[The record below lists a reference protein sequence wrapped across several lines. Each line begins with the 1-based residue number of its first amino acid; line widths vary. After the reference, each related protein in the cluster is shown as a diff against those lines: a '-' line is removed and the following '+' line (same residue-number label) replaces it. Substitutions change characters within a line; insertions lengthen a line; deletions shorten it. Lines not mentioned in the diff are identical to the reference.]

1 MFPFLNGGAMTSSAV
16 SRWGEPWQYG
26 AQAPEVEERLAL
38 LAEASRV
45 LADVSLEPPAV
56 MERLCELVVP
66 LLGAACALRLTS
78 EDGRWLRTVASA
90 CASPETRPLFQ
101 CLIAPV
107 LRADEGP
114 SAEVLRSGQ
123 PLWVPR
129 EEVEELRRLVPPQ
142 HHGLLERLPFTR
154 SLVLALRARGRG
166 LGTLTVWREPA
177 AAPFEAG
184 EQLLLQELADRA
196 AQALDVARAYAA
208 ERRARQAAE
217 VAAGRLA
224 RLQRVTAELSQV
236 LTAPRVAEVVVDQ
249 GVEAV
254 GARGGGFW
262 LVEPGEGQAR
272 LLRCTGEDAR
282 MLSGVFSVV
291 PLEHASPIAESI
303 REARPVWLETPD
315 ALASRFPEL
324 AERCRRAQ
332 GSPAPSSVCL
342 PLSVDGRALGALLFT
357 FSEPHAFDDD
367 ERAFLELLAHHAA
380 QALAR
385 ARLLEQE
392 QRARAALREA
402 HQTLAA
408 IIQAS
413 PAAILLLDMDG
424 RVRLW
429 NPAAER
435 MFGWTAD
442 EALGQVMPAVPASR
456 QEEFHRYLEGVA
468 QGRVLTGA
476 ETEGQHRD
484 GTPIQV
490 ALWTARVCPPG
501 GPVQCLVILVD
512 ITERRRSEDAQRFL
526 AGAGGVLA
534 ASLEQE
540 ETLERVAHLAVPAY
554 AETCGVFLA
563 DEAGRTR
570 CVATACVDDGA
581 PGTPEGAP
589 APGAAVAS
597 DAPAGVPAP
606 CLEVVSRVMASGEPA
621 LHPGLDLDESGDARA
636 WLCVPLQV
644 RGQTQGALTFVTSR
658 RPYDARDLEL
668 AQELSRRAA
677 LAIDNS
683 RLYREA
689 RQAIRLREE
698 FLSIA
703 SHELKTP
710 ISALQLHVQLLQ
722 AALERSPGGIPPE
735 RLRRGLE
742 VVGRQLKRQTK
753 LVDELLDVSRISA
766 GRLEL
771 SLEPL
776 DLGALVREVA
786 ERFEPELARTGTSL
800 ELELVPDAVGQW
812 DRLRLDQVLTNLLS
826 NAVKYGRGQPVRVE
840 LTATAEHVHLDVR
853 DGGIGIGAEH
863 LSRLF
868 HRFERAVSERNYGGF
883 GLGLWIARQMVEA
896 MGGHIA
902 VCSNLGVGSTFTV
915 ELPRAAGG
923 GAPCASPTQEPRAR
937 CAPGAPSLTAP
948 GAG

>member
-1 MFPFLNGGAMTSSAV
+1 M
-16 SRWGEPWQYG
+16 
-26 AQAPEVEERLAL
+26 AL

-66 LLGAACALRLTS
+66 LLGAACALRLMS

-90 CASPETRPLFQ
+90 SATPETRLLFQ
-101 CLIAPV
+101 SLVAPV

-123 PLWVPR
+123 ALWVPR
-129 EEVEELRRLVPPQ
+129 LEVEELRRLVPPQ
-142 HHGLLERLPFTR
+142 HHGLLERIPFTR
-154 SLVLALRARGRG
+154 SLVLPLRARGRG

-196 AQALDVARAYAA
+196 ALALDVARLYAA
-208 ERRARQAAE
+208 ERRARQSAE

-262 LVEPGEGQAR
+262 LVEPGDGQAR

-282 MLSGVFSVV
+282 MLSGVFSAV
-291 PLEHASPIAESI
+291 PLEQCSPITESI

-315 ALASRFPEL
+315 ALVQHFPEL
-324 AERCRRAQ
+324 AARCRMAQ
-332 GSPAPSSVCL
+332 GNAAPSSVCL
-342 PLSVDGRALGALLFT
+342 PLSVDGRALGTLLFT
-357 FSEPHAFDDD
+357 FSEPRVFDDD

-413 PAAILLLDMDG
+413 PAAIMLVDMDG
-424 RVRLW
+424 TVRLW

-442 EALGQVMPAVPASR
+442 EVLGQVLPGVPESR
-456 QEEFHRYLEGVA
+456 REEFHRDLEGVA
-468 QGRVLTGA
+468 QGRVLSGA
-476 ETEGQHRD
+476 ETVRQHRD

-490 ALWTARVCPPG
+490 AQWTARVCPPG
-501 GPVQCLVILVD
+501 GPAQCLGIVVD
-512 ITERRRSEDAQRFL
+512 VTERQRSEDAQRFL

-540 ETLERVAHLAVPAY
+540 QTLKHVAHLAVPEY
-554 AETCGVFLA
+554 AETCGVFLS
-563 DEAGRTR
+563 EETGEVR
-570 CVATACVDDGA
+570 CVATADADDA
-581 PGTPEGAP
+581 VPRVIPVPGL
-589 APGAAVAS
+589 
-597 DAPAGVPAP
+597 D
-606 CLEVVSRVMASGEPA
+606 VVSQVIASGEPA
-621 LHPGLDLDESGDARA
+621 LHTGQEEDTAGTCA

-644 RGQTQGALTFVTSR
+644 RGQAFGALTFVTSR
-658 RPYDARDLEL
+658 RHYDARDLEL
-668 AQELSRRAA
+668 AQELARRAA
-677 LAIDNS
+677 LALDNA

-710 ISALQLHVQLLQ
+710 ISALQLQVQTLQ
-722 AALERSPGGIPPE
+722 AALTRSPSGIPAP
-735 RLRRGLE
+735 RLQRSLD
-742 VVGRQLKRQTK
+742 VVERQLKRQTQ
-753 LVDELLDVSRISA
+753 LVNELLDVSRISA
-766 GRLEL
+766 GRLDL
-771 SLEPL
+771 CLESL

-786 ERFEPELARTGTSL
+786 ERFEPELARTGTP
-800 ELELVPDAVGQW
+800 LELVLAPGALGRW

-826 NAVKYGRGQPVRVE
+826 NAVKYGRSQPVHVE
-840 LTATAEHVHLDVR
+840 LTTTDTCVRVAVR
-853 DGGIGIGAEH
+853 DEGIGIAAEH

-896 MGGHIA
+896 MGGSIA
-902 VCSNLGVGSTFTV
+902 VSSNLGVGSTFTV
-915 ELPRAAGG
+915 ELPR
-923 GAPCASPTQEPRAR
+923 TRAE
-937 CAPGAPSLTAP
+937 G
-948 GAG
+948 

>member
-1 MFPFLNGGAMTSSAV
+1 MAAV
-16 SRWGEPWQYG
+16 SKLGEAWQYG
-26 AQAPEVEERLAL
+26 ARAPEVEERLAL

-66 LLGAACALRLTS
+66 LLGSACALRLRS

-90 CASPETRPLFQ
+90 SASASLEARPLFQ
-101 CLIAPV
+101 LLISPV

-114 SAEVLRSGQ
+114 SAEVLRTGVAMR
-123 PLWVPR
+123 VPR
-129 EEVEELRRLVPPQ
+129 LEVEELRRLLPPQ
-142 HHGLLERLPFTR
+142 HHGLLERIPLTG
-154 SLVLALRARGRG
+154 SLVLPLRARGRG

-196 AQALDVARAYAA
+196 AMALDVARAYAA
-208 ERRARQAAE
+208 ERQARQAAE
-217 VAAGRLA
+217 VAADRLA

-236 LTAPRVAEVVVDQ
+236 LTAARMAEVVVDQ

-254 GARGGGFW
+254 GARSGGLW
-262 LVEPGEGQAR
+262 LVEPGEGQVR

-282 MLSGVFSVV
+282 MLSGVFGVV
-291 PLEHASPIAESI
+291 PLEQSSPITEAI
-303 REARPVWLETPD
+303 REAYPVWLETPE
-315 ALASRFPEL
+315 ALAACFPEL
-324 AERCRRAQ
+324 ALRCRQARGQ
-332 GSPAPSSVCL
+332 PAPSSVCL
-342 PLSVDGRALGALLFT
+342 PLTVDGRALGTLLFT
-357 FSEPHAFDDD
+357 FAEPHAFDGD

-392 QRARAALREA
+392 QRARSALREA

-413 PAAILLLDMDG
+413 PAAIMLLELDG
-424 RVRLW
+424 TVRLW

-442 EALGQVMPAVPASR
+442 EVLGQVLPAVPESHQAEFR
-456 QEEFHRYLEGVA
+456 HHLEEVA
-468 QGRVLTGA
+468 QGRVLSGA
-476 ETEGQHRD
+476 ETRRRRRD
-484 GTPIQV
+484 GSPIQV
-490 ALWTARVCPPG
+490 AQWTALVRPPS
-501 GPVQCLVILVD
+501 GPAQCLGIVVD
-512 ITERRRSEDAQRFL
+512 VTERQRSEDTQRFL
-526 AGAGGVLA
+526 AEAGGVLA

-540 ETLERVAHLAVPAY
+540 ETVERVAHLAVPAY
-554 AETCGVFLA
+554 AEACGVFLA
-563 DEAGRTR
+563 DEAGVAR
-570 CVATACVDDGA
+570 CVATASEDAGRE
-581 PGTPEGAP
+581 PGL
-589 APGAAVAS
+589 PGH
-597 DAPAGVPAP
+597 
-606 CLEVVSRVMASGEPA
+606 EVVSRVMASGAPK
-621 LHPGLDLDESGDARA
+621 LSRGLGPEAGPEAGRA

-644 RGQTQGALTFVTSR
+644 RGQTLGALTFVTSR
-658 RPYDARDLEL
+658 RAYDVQDLAL
-668 AQELSRRAA
+668 AQELARRAA
-677 LAIDNS
+677 LAIDNA

-710 ISALQLHVQLLQ
+710 ITALQLQVQTLQ
-722 AALERSPGGIPPE
+722 GSLDRAASGVTPE

-742 VVGRQLKRQTK
+742 MVGRQVKRQTR
-753 LVDELLDVSRISA
+753 LIDELLDMSRISA

-771 SLEPL
+771 SSEPL

-800 ELELVPDAVGQW
+800 DLVLAPDACGQW

-826 NAVKYGRGQPVRVE
+826 NAVKYGRGNPVHVALSASEERVR
-840 LTATAEHVHLDVR
+840 LDVR
-853 DGGIGIGAEH
+853 DGGIGIAAVH
-863 LSRLF
+863 LPRLF

-883 GLGLWIARQMVEA
+883 GLGLWIARQIVEA
-896 MGGHIA
+896 MHGHIT
-902 VCSNLGVGSTFTV
+902 VRSEPGVGSTFTV
-915 ELPRAAGG
+915 ELPRARG
-923 GAPCASPTQEPRAR
+923 
-937 CAPGAPSLTAP
+937 
-948 GAG
+948 

>member
-1 MFPFLNGGAMTSSAV
+1 MTRSAV

-90 CASPETRPLFQ
+90 SASPETRPLFQ
-101 CLIAPV
+101 SLIAPV

-129 EEVEELRRLVPPQ
+129 QEVEELRRLVPPQ
-142 HHGLLERLPFTR
+142 HHGLLDRLPFTR
-154 SLVLALRARGRG
+154 SLVLPLRTRGRG

-262 LVEPGEGQAR
+262 LVEPGDGQAR
-272 LLRCTGEDAR
+272 LLRCTGEDSR
-282 MLSGVFSVV
+282 MLTGVFGVV
-291 PLEHASPIAESI
+291 PLEHASPITESI
-303 REARPVWLETPD
+303 RDARPVWLETPD
-315 ALASRFPEL
+315 ALALRFPEL

-342 PLSVDGRALGALLFT
+342 PLLVDGRALGTLLFT

-424 RVRLW
+424 TVRLW

-442 EALGQVMPAVPASR
+442 EALGQALPVVSASR
-456 QEEFHRYLEGVA
+456 HEEFRHHLEGVA
-468 QGRVLTGA
+468 QGRVLAGV

-501 GPVQCLVILVD
+501 GPVQCLGILVD
-512 ITERRRSEDAQRFL
+512 ITGRRRSEDAQRFL

-554 AETCGVFLA
+554 AEACGVFLA
-563 DEAGRTR
+563 DEAGEAR
-570 CVATACVDDGA
+570 CVATACAGSSA
-581 PGTPEGAP
+581 PGSTQAQALEAAAQAVP
-589 APGAAVAS
+589 APG
-597 DAPAGVPAP
+597 
-606 CLEVVSRVMASGEPA
+606 LEVVSRAMASGEPA
-621 LHPGLDLDESGDARA
+621 LHPGLELDASGDARA

-644 RGQTQGALTFVTSR
+644 RGQTLGALTFVTSR

-677 LAIDNS
+677 LAIDNA

-710 ISALQLHVQLLQ
+710 ISALQLQVQNLE
-722 AALERSPGGIPPE
+722 AALKRSPSGIPPD

-742 VVGRQLKRQTK
+742 AVGRQLKRQTQ
-753 LVDELLDVSRISA
+753 LVNELLDVSRISA

-786 ERFEPELARTGTSL
+786 ERFEPELARTGTP
-800 ELELVPDAVGQW
+800 LELVLAPDAVGQW

-826 NAVKYGRGQPVRVE
+826 NAVKYGRSQPVRME
-840 LTATAEHVHLDVR
+840 LTATDERVRLDVR

-902 VCSNLGVGSTFTV
+902 VCSHLGVGSTFTV
-915 ELPRAAGG
+915 ELPRAAG
-923 GAPCASPTQEPRAR
+923 
-937 CAPGAPSLTAP
+937 
-948 GAG
+948 